1 MRSTGTSVSKQFFV
15 LGGKLLQ
22 NCFKCIHTD
31 AMVTPNHTGLSTVVE
46 DFRLKDE
53 ERESED
59 KDKYLVSEDKAS
71 VRLPEWSLK
80 ITDKNGSPK
89 AGLRASK

>member
-1 MRSTGTSVSKQFFV
+1 M
-15 LGGKLLQ
+15 L
-22 NCFKCIHTD
+22 
-31 AMVTPNHTGLSTVVE
+31 VVE